1 MNDLPE
7 KLRHFA
13 AMRKKLGFY
22 PVGYEYF
29 EQAANNLE
37 SMERQIKKLEQRN
50 SELNKHCANMTNQ
63 VSELMQETAR
73 QAMLVNKLQATK
85 IDAALEFDSQ
95 QRWISVDERLPEY
108 GVPVLVF
115 VPEIDAEKSYITTD
129 LMDKDYEYWL
139 LVSDNYNHAQAV
151 GRVTDNDIIPT
162 GIAPYTH
169 WQPLPQPP
177 KENTNER
184 D

>member
-1 MNDLPE
+1 MSSLTNE
-7 KLRHFA
+7 
-13 AMRKKLGFY
+13 
-22 PVGYEYF
+22 
-29 EQAANNLE
+29 
-37 SMERQIKKLEQRN
+37 QIKKIIDDAPDKFAFQNEHDDYYESAIDEFGGADALLKEILALRERVQDLEQGG
-50 SELNKHCANMTNQ
+50 
-63 VSELMQETAR
+63 
-73 QAMLVNKLQATK
+73 
-85 IDAALEFDSQ
+85 
-95 QRWISVDERLPEY
+95 WISVDERLPEY

-115 VPEIDAEKSYITTD
+115 VPEIDAEESYITTD
-129 LMDKDYEYWL
+129 LMDEDYEYWL

-169 WQPLPQPP
+169 WQPLPLPP

>member
-1 MNDLPE
+1 MSLTNE
-7 KLRHFA
+7 
-13 AMRKKLGFY
+13 
-22 PVGYEYF
+22 
-29 EQAANNLE
+29 
-37 SMERQIKKLEQRN
+37 QIKQIIDGAPDGATHYDTHRHGFKYWAIKMDFATHKLSDLAEILALRERVAGLEQGG
-50 SELNKHCANMTNQ
+50 
-63 VSELMQETAR
+63 
-73 QAMLVNKLQATK
+73 
-85 IDAALEFDSQ
+85 
-95 QRWISVDERLPEY
+95 WISVDERLPEY

-115 VPEIDAEKSYITTD
+115 VPEIDSEESYITTD

-151 GRVTDNDIIPT
+151 GRATDNDIIPT

-169 WQPLPQPP
+169 GQPLPQPP